1 MIGLAAMARDVRQGP
16 RTDALARPTWVR
28 RICVAGLAIAAAVAL
43 RTVLETFGDFYYL
56 PMIPAVMA
64 TALLAD
70 RQAVALAILLST
82 GFNLVVVHRLNVVDA
97 AVNAALF
104 AVVAWGIAEVCQR
117 LIEALARAQDLAR
130 DLTARQ
136 ALLDAILGSTPVVT
150 VDRAGTVRRITPAAA
165 ALLGEDP
172 DAVTGR
178 PFADWVAA
186 FDLETL
192 SALED
197 GGRLGT
203 PPDGHWTAVKANG
216 DVVPMT
222 LQAALLPDQAAP
234 EHIVVSLA
242 DQGESEAARK
252 RARDLQT
259 QLEQVWRLNSL
270 GQMAATLAHEL
281 NQPLTAAAVYLHAGH
296 ADVVRSGPLG
306 DSAGRNL
313 DLAKTQILRAGEIIR
328 RMRDLIATGS
338 RSFSREHVQSMID
351 DLSPVF
357 SLISRD
363 SDVPI
368 RCEIDAD
375 DLVVADRVQVQQALT
390 NLVRNAVDAVGG
402 QSGGAVAV
410 TGRSFGVEGYE
421 LTVEDNG
428 PGIPEAE
435 RAHVFQPM
443 ATTKSGGMGLGLSV
457 TRAIVESHGGQLVV
471 GRSAQGGA
479 AFSFRLPRTL
489 EAAAA

>member
-1 MIGLAAMARDVRQGP
+1 MIGSAATMRDARSGP
-16 RTDALARPTWVR
+16 QTDARLRPSWWR
-28 RICVAGLAIAAAVAL
+28 RLWVAGLSVAVAVAL
-43 RTVLETFGDFYYL
+43 RTILERFGNFYYL
-56 PMIPAVMA
+56 PMVPAVMA

-70 RQAVALAILLST
+70 RAAVAVSILLSI
-82 GFNLVVVHRLNVVDA
+82 GFNLALVHRADIVDA
-97 AVNAALF
+97 AVNALLF

-117 LIEALARAQDLAR
+117 LIGALSRAQDLAC

-165 ALLGEDP
+165 ALLGETP
-172 DAVTGR
+172 EAVVGR
-178 PFADWVAA
+178 PFADWVTA
-186 FDLETL
+186 FDISAL

-197 GGRLGT
+197 GGRLVT
-203 PPDGHWTAVKANG
+203 PPDGHWTAVKTNG
-216 DVVPMT
+216 DAIPVT
-222 LQAALLPDQAAP
+222 LQAGLLPDQAAP
-234 EHIVVSLA
+234 EHIVLSLA

-252 RARDLQT
+252 RSRDLQT
-259 QLEQVWRLNSL
+259 QLEQVWRLNSM

-296 ADVVRSGPLG
+296 ADVARSGPLG
-306 DSAGRNL
+306 ENAARNL

-338 RSFSREHVQSMID
+338 RSFGWEHVRSMID

-363 SDVPI
+363 TDVPI
-368 RCEIDAD
+368 RCDIDED
-375 DLVVADRVQVQQALT
+375 DLVVADRVQVQQAVT
-390 NLVRNAVDAVGG
+390 NLVRNAVDAVNG
-402 QSGGAVAV
+402 QADGAVAV
-410 TGRSFGVEGYE
+410 TGRSFGVAGYE
-421 LTVEDNG
+421 LTVADNG
-428 PGIPEAE
+428 PGIPEGE
-435 RAHVFQPM
+435 RDRVFQPM

-457 TRAIVESHGGQLVV
+457 TRAIVESHGGQLVLT
-471 GRSAQGGA
+471 RSAQGGA
-479 AFSFRLPRTL
+479 AFSFRLPRSM